1 MTKSILIVEDESDI
15 MNLIDWH
22 LRADGHNTLKAGD
35 GSKALELAEAHI
47 PDLVLLDLILPAM
60 DGLEVCKALKRN
72 SKTAA
77 IPVIMLTARGE
88 EVDRIVGF
96 ELGADD
102 YIVKP
107 FSPREMILR
116 VRAILRRHDKE
127 PAAASVV
134 KYMDLYIDLDSYRV
148 WVKDEEL
155 TLTVTEF
162 NLLMELIQNQG
173 KVRTRDQLLD
183 RVWGYQFDGYAR
195 TVDTHIRRLRQ
206 KIGPYATTIETVR
219 GIGYRFRE
227 I

>member
-1 MTKSILIVEDESDI
+1 MPKSILIVEDESDI

-35 GSKALELAEAHI
+35 GSKALELAEEHI

-60 DGLEVCKALKRN
+60 DGLEVCKALKRH

-134 KYMDLYIDLDSYRV
+134 KYEDLYIDLDSYRV

-206 KIGPYATTIETVR
+206 KIGPYATAIETVR